1 MRLLIV
7 EHDKALAEG
16 LKSLLNQQ
24 GYAADTV
31 YDGDCG
37 LDYGLSELYD
47 LILLDTCLP
56 KRDGLSLL
64 RTLREERIEAPVL
77 LLSGENRPGSCA
89 AGLDCGADDY
99 LCKPFDP
106 QELLARV
113 RALTRRSRALPPT
126 EELAFGDLRLDR
138 RGMVLCCGE
147 NRVRLKAKEFQL
159 LEYLIAA
166 KQWAVPRQFL
176 CEKVWGLLS
185 EAEYNNVEV
194 YMTFLRRRLREVG
207 SRVKIRFLR
216 GGGYYLEMP
225 K

>member
-7 EHDKALAEG
+7 EDDETLTQ
-16 LKSLLNQQ
+16 SLQDLLSRH
-24 GYAADTV
+24 GYASDAV
-31 YDGDCG
+31 CDGDSG
-37 LDYGLSELYD
+37 LDYGTSDLYD
-47 LILLDTCLP
+47 LILLGTRLP
-56 KRDGLSLL
+56 KRDGLSVL
-64 RTLREERIEAPVL
+64 RTLRAEHIETPVL
-77 LLSGENRPGSCA
+77 LLSDEDRPGSCA

-194 YMTFLRRRLREVG
+194 YMTFLRRRLREVD